1 MKDIDFEP
9 KMLKKKGL
17 VKNRI
22 LFRLKSTFLFNDI
35 GDNDMSVLINAM
47 EEVVV
52 PEGVTIIREG
62 DIGEEVYILD
72 EGELECLKHDKDSDT
87 TVSIKDIKEGEIFG
101 ELSMLYN
108 IPRTA
113 SVRAKKKSILF
124 KLDRKTFSVVLR
136 RKNLLR
142 RKVYSEA
149 IDSVD
154 LFRELNTQ

>member
-1 MKDIDFEP
+1 
-9 KMLKKKGL
+9 MLKKKGL

-52 PEGVTIIREG
+52 PEGVIIIREG

-87 TVSIKDIKEGEIFG
+87 TVSIKDIKEGDIFG

-142 RKVYSEA
+142 RKVYS
-149 IDSVD
+149 
-154 LFRELNTQ
+154 

>member
-1 MKDIDFEP
+1 
-9 KMLKKKGL
+9 MLKKKGL